1 MRYVA
6 RDFVETAEGYLFAV
20 VASGTEL
27 ASPGKGEERIPAFL
41 RYVRDRGR
49 WRKVETGDAH
59 EVIAAADPDY
69 AFQSNL
75 RDVDLHGIPPS
86 RVIRHYQPRLRAAEI
101 LGTPSRDPVE
111 GKAKAV
117 LETFSGSGIRSSHL
131 GVTGS
136 LLVRAHSP
144 RSDIDLVVYDRDA
157 FHRARETVRRSIDS
171 GTFQALGG
179 SWWPQA
185 YARRASSLTFGEY
198 VWHERR
204 KHNKFVIGQTKVDL
218 SMVLPSVEETRKWR
232 KEGIAEIRAGVI
244 DDRWGFDYPAR
255 FVIDHPEIGEVVT
268 YTNTYT
274 GQART
279 GETIHARGWI
289 EHSGEGEIRLVV
301 GTSRE
306 ADGEFIKVIVSA

>member
-1 MRYVA
+1 MRYLA

-27 ASPGKGEERIPAFL
+27 AGPGKGEERIPTFL

-49 WRKVETGDAH
+49 WRKVETGEAR
-59 EVIAAADPDY
+59 EVIAAANPDY
-69 AFQSNL
+69 AFHSSL

-86 RVIRHYQPRLRAAEI
+86 RVLRHYQPRLRAAEI
-101 LGTPSRDPVE
+101 LRTPSRDPLE
-111 GKAKAV
+111 GKAGTV
-117 LETFSGSGIRSSHL
+117 LETFSGSGIRSSLL

-136 LLVRAHSP
+136 LLVRTHSP

-171 GTFQALGG
+171 GTFQSLGG
-179 SWWPQA
+179 SFWPQA
-185 YARRASSLTFGEY
+185 YARRTSSLTFGEY

-204 KHNKFVIGQTKVDL
+204 KHNKFVIDQTKVDL
-218 SMVLPSVEETRKWR
+218 SMVLPGVEETRKWR

-255 FVIDHPEIGEVVT
+255 FVIDHPEVGEVVT
-268 YTNTYT
+268 YTNTYA
-274 GQART
+274 GQARA
-279 GETIHARGWI
+279 GETIFARGWI
-289 EHSGEGEIRLVV
+289 ERSGFGETRLVV

-306 ADGEFIKVIVSA
+306 AAGEVIKVMATR